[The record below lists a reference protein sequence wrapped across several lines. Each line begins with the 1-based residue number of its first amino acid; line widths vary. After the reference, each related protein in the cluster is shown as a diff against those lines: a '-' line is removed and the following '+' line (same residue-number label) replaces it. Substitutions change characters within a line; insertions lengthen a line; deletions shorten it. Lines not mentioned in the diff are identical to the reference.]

1 MKPKATTFQIC
12 QMILLATATRAAEPI
27 AYQSWGDSFTVK
39 NIRDLPGRLYASPD
53 FEPVDP
59 NDLTLEEM
67 KNLGFR
73 KWDDKSKMMLIPLYL
88 LPYLKDG
95 FRAISIS
102 GKEFEFSTG
111 ESDNDHRMG
120 LLSFGAMP
128 NESR

>member
-1 MKPKATTFQIC
+1 MKATTFQIC

-67 KNLGFR
+67 KNLGFC
-73 KWDDKSKMMLIPLYL
+73 KWSDDSKMMLIPLYL
-88 LPYLKDG
+88 FPYLKEG
-95 FRAISIS
+95 VRVTSIS
-102 GKEFEFSTG
+102 GDEYFFFR
-111 ESDNDHRMG
+111 ESADNDHRMG
-120 LLSFGAMP
+120 LLSFGALP
-128 NESR
+128 K